1 MIELGKL
8 DDVFALVESQGLSE
22 QTISLLRKNFPGCH
36 FTWCM
41 DDDVIYPRAYTER
54 PGYKVYLVD
63 SRDHCSVLTFDPQV
77 ASGVV
82 LAEVIED

>member
-1 MIELGKL
+1 MIELEKL
-8 DDVFALVESQGLSE
+8 DQVFALVDEQGLSE
-22 QTISLLRKNFPGCH
+22 QTIALLRQQFAGCH

-41 DDDVIYPRAYTER
+41 DDDVIYPKAYAER

-63 SRDHCSVLTFDPQV
+63 SRDHCSTLTYEPTV

-82 LAEVIED
+82 LAEVIGD